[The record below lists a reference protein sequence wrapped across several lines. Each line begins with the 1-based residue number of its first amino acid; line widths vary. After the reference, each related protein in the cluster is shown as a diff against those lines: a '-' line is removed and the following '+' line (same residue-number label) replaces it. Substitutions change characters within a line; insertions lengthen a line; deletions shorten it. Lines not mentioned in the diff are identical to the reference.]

1 MTSWVRKIHDFAFEF
16 EDIRHVYRCI
26 HRSLCSFLNKRM
38 TISTVSGY
46 IAINQ
51 NKMIAITA
59 RGEVSASSEYFCN
72 LLVVPYSGIL
82 NFRSTTVIKK
92 LFTQKYCTNSGVTFD
107 TAQMTLLLDYS
118 SGIFLSLSVLPTIF
132 LPNQK
137 KNSSMI
143 TCKISSDISDHV
155 IFRRPCAFPC
165 MSCDD
170 FTTSLIALRDLSSN
184 EIAWWSDDGIY
195 LGKAIFCI
203 FKKKNFPKNDEMH
216 IGSWID
222 PYSFNTTHRYIIRT
236 MTKYF
241 NRIVS
246 NGNSSNISWGNGWM
260 TNEMAEFHT

>member
-16 EDIRHVYRCI
+16 EDIIYVYRCI

-51 NKMIAITA
+51 NKMIAITT
-59 RGEVSASSEYFCN
+59 RGEVSASSEYFCS

-137 KNSSMI
+137 KQLH
-143 TCKISSDISDHV
+143 DHLQNFIRYFGSRHLQETMCFPLYV
-155 IFRRPCAFPC
+155 VRRLYNVF
-165 MSCDD
+165 DR
-170 FTTSLIALRDLSSN
+170 TSR
-184 EIAWWSDDGIY
+184 
-195 LGKAIFCI
+195 FI
-203 FKKKNFPKNDEMH
+203 FK
-216 IGSWID
+216 
-222 PYSFNTTHRYIIRT
+222 
-236 MTKYF
+236 
-241 NRIVS
+241 
-246 NGNSSNISWGNGWM
+246 
-260 TNEMAEFHT
+260 